1 MIDSA
6 DFDSRSEILDFEK
19 FPNYLVRN
27 NRSIVQYLTALADK
41 RCLLSVFLPGGISF
55 VSAVL
60 SVADDGS
67 WLILDRSPDEALNDR
82 AEQAEMLTCITRLDG
97 IRIQFALDG
106 VDRFPFDGFE
116 ALRAAMPEV
125 LLRLQ
130 RRECYRLSVPIIN
143 PVTCR
148 ITVTTPAGEQK
159 TTELRVL
166 DISAGG
172 LALVVDPEQFE
183 LHAGASFD
191 NCQLVLPD
199 VEPAA
204 VKLKLRNQFKLET
217 RSGAINIRAGCEF
230 IDLPAKVATNV
241 QRYIFKVERDRRTL
255 QPGGG

>member
-1 MIDSA
+1 MIDQTEY
-6 DFDSRSEILDFEK
+6 DSRSEILDLEK

-27 NRSIVQYLTALADK
+27 NRSIVQYVSALAEK
-41 RCLLSVFLPGGISF
+41 RSLLSVFLPGGTTF

-60 SVADDGS
+60 DVADDGS

-82 AEQAEMLTCITRLDG
+82 AARAEGLTCVTRLDG
-97 IRIQFALDG
+97 IRIQFDLEG
-106 VDRFPFDGFE
+106 LDRFPYDGFE

-130 RRECYRLSVPIIN
+130 RRECYRLPVPISN
-143 PVTCR
+143 PVSCR
-148 ITVTTPAGEQK
+148 ITVTSPTGEQK

-172 LALVVDPEQFE
+172 LALVIEPDQFE

-199 VEPAA
+199 FEPAA

-217 RSGAINIRAGCEF
+217 RSGAINTRAGCEF
-230 IDLPAKVATNV
+230 IDLPAKVATNL

-255 QPGGG
+255 QPGG